1 MTHIHSLAH
10 TYTHTHAAAAAVAA
24 AVVGNGGAMDL
35 MGLLGQGGAG
45 VPGLLLVVGVSVGAK
60 KVSVY
65 VWFVVGGGWV

>member
-1 MTHIHSLAH
+1 
-10 TYTHTHAAAAAVAA
+10 
-24 AVVGNGGAMDL
+24 MDL